1 MEWMWLGLYVPAHEL
16 VHGTFFA
23 VQALPELK
31 EKIIKNIYNKHQ
43 RQKNRLALC

>member
-31 EKIIKNIYNKHQ
+31 DKIIKNIHE
-43 RQKNRLALC
+43 RQKKGWLYADA